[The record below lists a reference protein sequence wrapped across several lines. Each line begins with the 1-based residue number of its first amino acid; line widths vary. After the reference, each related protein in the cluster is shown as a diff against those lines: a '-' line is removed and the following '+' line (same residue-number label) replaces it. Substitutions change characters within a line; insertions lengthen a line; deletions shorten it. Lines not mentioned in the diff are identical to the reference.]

1 MKLHVIQEEISEPE
15 LTLRCRDPKAP
26 EIERLL
32 QLLRPDGQRLPVQT
46 EEGRLLLDP
55 LELLYGEY
63 VGRSVF
69 LYTKEGVF
77 PTKLSLAQLET
88 EVEHMFRCSKS
99 MVVNLM
105 HIRHLQSELSGRILA
120 TLSNEER
127 IVISR
132 HFAAALRK
140 RLAGTQK

>member
-1 MKLHVIQEEISEPE
+1 MKLHVIQEEIPEPE
-15 LTLRCRDPKAP
+15 LTLRCRDPQAP
-26 EIERLL
+26 EVARLRQFL
-32 QLLRPDGQRLPVQT
+32 DLYGPRLPAQT
-46 EEGRLLLDP
+46 QDGLLLLDP
-55 LELLYGEY
+55 SELLYGEF

-88 EVEHMFRCSKS
+88 EGEHMVRCSKS

-105 HIRHLQSELSGRILA
+105 HLRHLQSELSGRILA

-127 IVISR
+127 ILISR
-132 HFAAALRK
+132 HYAAALRK
-140 RLAGTQK
+140 RLGGTPK

>member
-1 MKLHVIQEEISEPE
+1 LKLHVIQEEIPEPE

-26 EIERLL
+26 EVERLL
-32 QLLRPDGQRLPVQT
+32 QLLRPDPQRLPVQT
-46 EEGRLLLDP
+46 QEGLFLLDP

-88 EVEHMFRCSKS
+88 EVGHMFRCSKS

-105 HIRHLQSELSGRILA
+105 HIRHLQSELSGRIFTPRSPMRNA
-120 TLSNEER
+120 
-127 IVISR
+127 
-132 HFAAALRK
+132 F
-140 RLAGTQK
+140 